1 MVDDL
6 TTALT
11 VASESSEPLPDRART
26 MLGALRRA
34 VPFDAAWLALLDP
47 LESSYSPL
55 ACVDLDAPVVRY
67 LEGPTVA
74 HDVEATG
81 ADSGADTPRP
91 TRWPADLPVP
101 SGELTTWAQGLLSAG
116 VHEALA
122 VGLFTADGRHVGL
135 LALLF
140 DEERA
145 PAPVERER
153 LAAAVPVLAQA
164 IDPMRSLLTAA
175 RLVPGAT
182 AAVALREDGRTE
194 PIGGWPGDPL
204 LAEGSVS
211 LAAALVR
218 LRTGQ
223 VCSSFLWS
231 ASHEGVPTHV
241 RITALATPGDLPR
254 VQGVVAVSPASG
266 LRGLTPRELQ
276 VLGFVVEG
284 CSNQEIAH
292 ALTVTARTVAAHLE
306 HVLAKLDV
314 PARTLAAVRA
324 EQEGLYVPA
333 PRSTRSPVLART
345 APAPSRR

>member
-34 VPFDAAWLALLDP
+34 VPFDAACLALLDP
-47 LESSYSPL
+47 LESSYSSL

-67 LEGPTVA
+67 LEGPAVA
-74 HDVEATG
+74 HDIEVTG
-81 ADSGADTPRP
+81 ANSPRP
-91 TRWPADLPVP
+91 SPKPSDLPFP
-101 SGELTTWAQGLLSAG
+101 SGELTTWAEGLLLAG
-116 VHEALA
+116 VHEVLA
-122 VGLFTADGRHVGL
+122 VALFTADGRHVGF

-164 IDPMRSLLTAA
+164 IDPMRSLLTVA

-182 AAVALREDGRTE
+182 AGVALRDDGRTE
-194 PIGGWPGDPL
+194 RIRGWPTDPL
-204 LAEGSVS
+204 LVPGSAC
-211 LAAALVR
+211 LAAASAR
-218 LRTGQ
+218 LGTGR
-223 VCSSFLWS
+223 VSSTFLWPKCNGGEVRG
-231 ASHEGVPTHV
+231 HD

-266 LRGLTPRELQ
+266 LRGLTPRELE

-314 PARTLAAVRA
+314 PARPLPSTL
-324 EQEGLYVPA
+324 
-333 PRSTRSPVLART
+333 
-345 APAPSRR
+345 